1 MFAPALMRIAYELYT
16 DCTRPAPGFSCVLF
30 FSNLSHFNAK
40 PQSMPTTIDLFASD
54 DKGAEQ
60 QKTDSAHAGQ
70 DAANAENPPPPAVP
84 PAPTFPD
91 GFDDSNALALDAY
104 AERAYLAYAMSVVRG
119 RALPQVED
127 GLKPVQRRIL
137 HAMNEMRLAANAKHV
152 KSARVVG
159 DVIGKYH
166 PHGDS
171 SIYDALVRVAQEF
184 SLRYPLIDGQGNFG
198 SRDGD
203 GAAAMRYTECR
214 LTPIAE
220 LLLAEIDRGTVDFVP
235 NYDGSA
241 TEPQL
246 LPARLPF
253 VLLNGASGIAVGMA
267 TEIPPHNL
275 REVAEAARLLIK
287 KPHATLD
294 EVLEVLPAPDFP
306 GGGQLISTAADIREM
321 YANGRGSVRMR
332 ARWHVEELA
341 RGQWRLVIDEL
352 PHGVSVS
359 QVLSEIE
366 SLTNPQPRAGKKD
379 VSQEQ
384 KNLKALVLGVLD
396 SVRDESSDKQAVRIM
411 LEPKSARIAQAEFM
425 SVLLAHTSLET
436 NVPVNLTMMGLFG
449 ENGGRPR
456 QKNLLDIL
464 HEWIAY
470 RFATVERRTR
480 HRLGEV
486 ERRIHILEGRM
497 LVFLSIDE
505 VIRCIREADEP
516 KTDLIA
522 RFGLTEIQ
530 AEDILEIRLRQL
542 ARLEGLRIEKEL
554 NELREEAG
562 QLKTLLESRSE
573 MTRLIQKEIS
583 DDAKR
588 FGDDRRTL
596 IQTEAA
602 SNRKGE
608 VAAPDEPVTVIISK
622 NGWVRVRQG
631 HDMDPATLSYK
642 VGDAAGWIITSR
654 TLWPLILI
662 DSNGRSYSLRVA
674 DLPGGRGDG
683 TPLNTLIDFQEGGKL
698 AQVISAA
705 PEGKYVVASSG
716 GYGFIVSVADM
727 VARNK
732 VGKAFLSL
740 EKGERPLPPAP
751 VPPAPPSAKEG
762 QELGADDTAS
772 EHLAAGSAANA
783 PLNVAALS
791 ENGRL
796 LLFALREL
804 KVMARGRGLML
815 LDLSKNDTLLGV
827 AVTANAA
834 LRIQGTGRGGKAA
847 DIVIQPHEQTA
858 YTSSRARR
866 GQEIPAKIKPTGLLA
881 ESV

>member
-1 MFAPALMRIAYELYT
+1 
-16 DCTRPAPGFSCVLF
+16 
-30 FSNLSHFNAK
+30 
-40 PQSMPTTIDLFASD
+40 MPTTIDLFASD
-54 DKGAEQ
+54 DK
-60 QKTDSAHAGQ
+60 DSDQNTPDLVNAAQ
-70 DAANAENPPPPAVP
+70 SAANTENPPPPAVP
-84 PAPTFPD
+84 PAPTFPE

-137 HAMNEMRLAANAKHV
+137 YAMNDMRLASNAKHV

-184 SLRYPLIDGQGNFG
+184 TLRYPLIDGQGNFG

-220 LLLAEIDRGTVDFVP
+220 LLLAEIDRGTVDFLP

-275 REVAEAARLLIK
+275 REVADAARLLIK

-306 GGGQLISTAADIREM
+306 GGGQLISPAADIREM

-379 VSQEQ
+379 ISQEQ

-411 LEPKSARIAQAEFM
+411 LEPKSARITQEEFM
-425 SVLLAHTSLET
+425 GVLLAHTSLEA
-436 NVPVNLTMMGLFG
+436 NVSVNLTMMGLFG

-456 QKNLLDIL
+456 QKNLLQIL

-480 HRLGEV
+480 HRLSEV

-497 LVFLSIDE
+497 LVFLNIDE
-505 VIRCIREADEP
+505 VIRCIREADDP
-516 KTDLIA
+516 KADLIA
-522 RFGLTEIQ
+522 RFGLTELQ

-554 NELREEAG
+554 NELREEEG

-596 IQTEAA
+596 IQAEAA
-602 SNRKGE
+602 SNRHRE

-631 HDMDPATLSYK
+631 HDIDPTTLTYK
-642 VGDAAGWIITSR
+642 AGDAAGWITPSR
-654 TLWPLILI
+654 TIWPLILI

-683 TPLNTLIDFQEGGKL
+683 TPLNTLIEFQEGGKL
-698 AQVISAA
+698 AQVISAT
-705 PEGKYVVASSG
+705 PEAKYLVASSG
-716 GYGFIVSVADM
+716 GYGFIASIADM
-727 VARNK
+727 ISRNK
-732 VGKAFLSL
+732 AGKAFLSL
-740 EKGERPLPPAP
+740 EKGERPLPPAK
-751 VPPAPPSAKEG
+751 VG
-762 QELGADDTAS
+762 QKVGAGDTAIHHS
-772 EHLAAGSAANA
+772 TASSTAGPAA
-783 PLNVAALS
+783 PLTVAALS
-791 ENGRL
+791 ESGRL

-804 KVMARGRGLML
+804 KEMARGRGLML
-815 LDLSKNDTLLGV
+815 LDLTKNDTLVGV
-827 AVTANAA
+827 AVIADAA
-834 LRIQGTGRGGKAA
+834 LRIQGIGRGGKTVEAT
-847 DIVIQPHEQTA
+847 IEPREQAT

-866 GQEIPAKIKPTGLLA
+866 GQEIPFKIKPISFVA
-881 ESV
+881 EQA